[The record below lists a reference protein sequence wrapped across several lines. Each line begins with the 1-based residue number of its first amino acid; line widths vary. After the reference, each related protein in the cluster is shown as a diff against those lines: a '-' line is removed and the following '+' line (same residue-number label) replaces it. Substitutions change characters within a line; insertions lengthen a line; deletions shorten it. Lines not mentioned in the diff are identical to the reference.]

1 MSVRDV
7 ARRMF
12 DEALFD
18 NCNVVL
24 FEDERTAAELFP
36 LSVLRPSWEIRTG
49 AGCTRFWLSNLP
61 NLVHP
66 VILRPRQ
73 GIGAMSAQ
81 LAGHPDE
88 MFDPDIDTLFVNGRI
103 IGLWKNDDTAPF
115 LPDTL
120 KDADGRV
127 LIAQRSGSQASKL
140 LNLAGNEIGRTLVQ
154 DTGSLHS
161 DGMGWSVLYSRYI
174 WEYMKHTP
182 ALLERQLF
190 AERRGVPELMG
201 AHIVREAPAGVQV
214 TDRTTGFPVYF
225 GQGTRA
231 WPGAVFGNHKGPI
244 WIGANTEI
252 EPQTYIEGPIY
263 VGPHCRV
270 KAGARLYQGSA
281 IGEHC
286 RLAGEISQSV
296 FQSYVNKQHD
306 GFLGNS
312 ILGQWVN
319 LGADTRTSNLRNDY
333 RDVKVKVGDRL
344 VKSGERFI
352 GLMAGDHVKTGINTM
367 FNTATVVG
375 AAASVYGAGYPTHFI
390 KSFMWGGPEGMKL
403 GSLERTLE
411 TARAVMSRRG
421 QELTSIEEDLLR
433 KHYAEILNE
442 ETKA

>member
-1 MSVRDV
+1 MRDV
-7 ARRMF
+7 ARRVF
-12 DEALFD
+12 NEALFD
-18 NCNVVL
+18 NCNIVL
-24 FEDERTAAELFP
+24 FEDERTATELFP
-36 LSVLRPSWEIRTG
+36 LSVMRPSWEIRAG
-49 AGCTRFWLSNLP
+49 AGCARFWLSNLP
-61 NLVHP
+61 NQVHP
-66 VILRPRQ
+66 VILRPRP
-73 GIGAMSAQ
+73 GMGAIAAQ

-88 MFDPDIDTLFVNGRI
+88 MFDPDIDTVFVNGRI
-103 IGLWKNDDTAPF
+103 VGLWKNSDAAPG
-115 LPDTL
+115 LPETL
-120 KDADGRV
+120 VDANGRV
-127 LIAQRSGSQASKL
+127 LIAQRSGLQAEKL
-140 LNLAGNEIGRTLVQ
+140 LKFGGNEIARSLVQ
-154 DTGSLHS
+154 DTG
-161 DGMGWSVLYSRYI
+161 VLCTNETDWTVTYCRHV

-182 ALLERQLF
+182 AVLERQLF
-190 AERRGVPELMG
+190 SERRGVPELMG
-201 AHIVREAPAGVQV
+201 AHIVREVPAGVNV
-214 TDRTTGFPVYF
+214 TDRSTGFPVYF
-225 GQGTRA
+225 GPGTKA
-231 WPGAVFGNHKGPI
+231 WPGAVFGNHKGPV

-263 VGPHCRV
+263 VGPHCRI
-270 KAGARLYQGSA
+270 KAGARLYHGSA

-286 RLAGEISQSV
+286 RVAGEISQSV
-296 FQSYVNKQHD
+296 FQSFVNKQHD
-306 GFLGNS
+306 GYLGNS

-344 VKSGERFI
+344 VQTGEKYI

-375 AAASVYGAGYPTHFI
+375 VGANVYGAGYPTHFI

-411 TARAVMSRRG
+411 TARVVIGRRG